1 MNQILET
8 NLNRNKKIKK
18 LLELK
23 NVLRLQLIF
32 SIVLIIFI
40 GAFLIYNTFKLYK
53 QEHYSSKVLDNY
65 NITRLYSG
73 LSSNTIENSD
83 EDISNSVVIGIIEIP
98 KIDVYYPIF
107 SNCDDN
113 LLKIAPCKFYGPVP
127 GKQGNLC
134 IAGHN
139 YNNTKFFSKI
149 SYLNI
154 NDEVII
160 YDNSNTKFSY
170 FVFDI
175 YEVVA
180 NDLSPV
186 YSYDSNSTLLT
197 LVTCNNLNNNRIIVR
212 ALYKK

>member
-98 KIDVYYPIF
+98 KINKLSLLLRHLLNKVSLLSTSGFNVIF
-107 SNCDDN
+107 
-113 LLKIAPCKFYGPVP
+113 
-127 GKQGNLC
+127 
-134 IAGHN
+134 
-139 YNNTKFFSKI
+139 
-149 SYLNI
+149 
-154 NDEVII
+154 
-160 YDNSNTKFSY
+160 
-170 FVFDI
+170 
-175 YEVVA
+175 VVRPSSG
-180 NDLSPV
+180 D
-186 YSYDSNSTLLT
+186 
-197 LVTCNNLNNNRIIVR
+197 
-212 ALYKK
+212 LYKTIIINVIVTNRRITDKRIRNTESL